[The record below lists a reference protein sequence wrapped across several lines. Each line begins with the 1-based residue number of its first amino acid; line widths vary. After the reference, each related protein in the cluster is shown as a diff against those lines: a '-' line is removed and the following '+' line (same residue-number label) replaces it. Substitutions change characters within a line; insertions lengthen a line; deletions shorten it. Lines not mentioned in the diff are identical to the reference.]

1 MIKDIEINDR
11 QFNLAVERGSKTP
24 EYQTAFNQ
32 LRIVEDYQSFK
43 KFLKKRSLELEAE
56 LEEMKGR
63 NNEESKS
70 QEEDLEAAIKES
82 LAYAD
87 SMQQKREVEQEEE
100 ELLLKEA
107 MLQSQVSYEIE
118 VKKNEDD
125 KVMEE
130 AMMVAK
136 RLERR
141 KKHGDEVR
149 VSQELHVGKLIKQGD
164 SQSKEKTSFKIKSK
178 TVDKVEYILYLIGN
192 GYSLKFSGFPK

>member
-1 MIKDIEINDR
+1 MIRDIEITDR
-11 QFNLAVERGSKTP
+11 QFNLAVEKGSKNP
-24 EYQTAFNQ
+24 EYQAAFNQ

-56 LEEMKGR
+56 LEELKGR
-63 NNEESKS
+63 NKEESKNE
-70 QEEDLEAAIKES
+70 EEDLEAAIKES

-87 SMQQKREVEQEEE
+87 SIQQKREIEQEEE
-100 ELLLKEA
+100 ELLLKQA
-107 MLQSQVSYEIE
+107 MLQSQVSYENE

-141 KKHGDEVR
+141 KKHGDEAR
-149 VSQELHVGKLIKQGD
+149 VSQELHVGKLIKQGE

-178 TVDKVEYILYLIGN
+178 TVEKVA
-192 GYSLKFSGFPK
+192 